1 MAIAPRGFLHLWVQQ
16 ALPRRARPGVRLA
29 HGARRPERRRGP
41 DPHDEPAGDLDLFSL
56 PVDQAMVEQALQGR
70 VTSLSQAF
78 AYWLA
83 RRWRR

>member
-16 ALPRRARPGVRLA
+16 ALPGALAQAFASQMAPGDPSGDAGPTRTTILRATSTYFL
-29 HGARRPERRRGP
+29 
-41 DPHDEPAGDLDLFSL
+41 S

-70 VTSLSQAF
+70 VTSPLATSL
-78 AYWLA
+78 YWLA